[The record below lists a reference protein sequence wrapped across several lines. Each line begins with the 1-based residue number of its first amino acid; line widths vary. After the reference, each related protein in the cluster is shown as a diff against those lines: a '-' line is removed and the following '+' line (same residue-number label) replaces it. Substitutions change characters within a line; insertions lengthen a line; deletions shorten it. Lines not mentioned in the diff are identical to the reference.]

1 MQTPPGEPIT
11 ALRADWFLHTAR
23 MPRMNAPRF
32 WTVRRQLSLLF
43 GVLLVA
49 GASVIVLDEIY
60 QQGHEATL
68 TRLYDNALGGQSE
81 VKALTDAY
89 GIDLIGVTFKVRNG
103 LMSWQAGLQ
112 SLDADRARISQA
124 IAALHAETLSPKQA
138 ELLGRIDQ
146 ERAHADVAVAHLQKL
161 LQAQDVDGLGRFADS
176 ELFPAFDPL
185 LGDLDLLS
193 DLKILDAEQQLRDD
207 AAHARWLSW
216 WRLGLSALALLIVA
230 YAGRRVLRNIYR
242 GIEQMV
248 GLAQGMRAGDF
259 DVHPGKR
266 VPGEIGEV
274 MDVFLAMRGD
284 IKRNAASLRDSE
296 ARAQEA
302 SRAKSSFL
310 AAMSHEIRTPMIG
323 ITGMLELLEHT
334 KLDPEQRR
342 CVNIVQSSA
351 QSLLQIIGDIL
362 DFSKIEAGRM
372 QLAAENIDLRRLLSH
387 TVHNFLGIASSKGLT
402 LELALDED
410 LAPAYLADPLRLRQI
425 LSNFLS
431 NALKFTRTGGV
442 TVRAEILE
450 VRPDNRHLIALRVR
464 DSGIGI
470 SDEQR
475 MQLFQPFSQA
485 DSGTARQFGGT
496 GLGLAICRQLAQL
509 MDGEIELSSK
519 PDAGSTFSLLVEL
532 AVGDPAALPLE
543 DEEPGE
549 ESFPSRPL
557 PTVEEA
563 ERERSLILIVD
574 DHPTNREVLTR
585 QLARAGYACETSVDG
600 EDALER
606 WRSGRYALLL
616 ADIHMPRMDGY
627 QLTAAIRAMERRE
640 RRERTPIIAITA
652 NVSKGEPERCLE
664 AGMDD
669 FLGKP
674 LRIAQLAAALQRWLP
689 HVAFDPAVRETES
702 VPKPS
707 SEALFDPF
715 TDILSA
721 PHAPLEQGVL
731 KEIAGDDR
739 ILARNLLRDF
749 LLSTRRD
756 LHALRQA
763 LNAQDLAEAAREAH
777 RIKGAAAL
785 VGARDI
791 RAAADAMESGLRARD
806 LELAHGAA
814 RQLAM
819 ALDTLALWI
828 DV

>member
-1 MQTPPGEPIT
+1 MTV
-11 ALRADWFLHTAR
+11 A
-23 MPRMNAPRF
+23 RF

-43 GVLLVA
+43 GVLLAA

-60 QQGHEATL
+60 QRAHEATL
-68 TRLYDNALGGQSE
+68 TRLYDDALGGQSE

-89 GIDLIGVTFKVRNG
+89 GIDLIGITFKVRNG
-103 LMSWQAGLQ
+103 LMDWNAALQ
-112 SLDADRARISQA
+112 SLGADRARIAQA
-124 IAALHAETLSPKQA
+124 MDALHAEALPPNQR
-138 ELLGRIDQ
+138 EVLDRIGL
-146 ERAHADVAVAHLQKL
+146 ERASADGAVAHLERL
-161 LQAQDVDGLGRFADS
+161 LQARDLAGLGRFADT

-193 DLKILDAEQQLRDD
+193 DLKILDAERQLRDD

-216 WRLGLSALALLIVA
+216 WRLALSAIALLIVA
-230 YAGRRVLRNIYR
+230 YAGRRVLRNVYR

-248 GLAQGMRAGDF
+248 QMAQGMRAGDF
-259 DVHPGKR
+259 DVHPGER

-274 MDVFLAMRGD
+274 MDVFKVMRSD
-284 IKRNAASLRDSE
+284 IKRNAAELRASE

-334 KLDPEQRR
+334 RLDAEQRR

-372 QLAAENIDLRRLLSH
+372 QLAPEVVDLRRLLSH

-402 LELALDED
+402 LELALDEA
-410 LAPAYLADPLRLRQI
+410 LAPAYVADPLRLRQI

-431 NALKFTRTGGV
+431 NALKFTRAGGV
-442 TVRAEILE
+442 TVQVEILE
-450 VRPDNRHLIALRVR
+450 VLPDGRQRIALRVR

-475 MQLFQPFSQA
+475 MQLFQPFSQG

-496 GLGLAICRQLAQL
+496 GLGLAICRQLAHL
-509 MDGEIELSSK
+509 MGGEIELASK
-519 PDAGSTFSLLVEL
+519 PGSGSTFSLIVTV
-532 AVGDPAALPLE
+532 AQGDPAALWHLH
-543 DEEPGE
+543 DEPVE
-549 ESFPSRPL
+549 ESFPSRTL
-557 PTVEEA
+557 PSVEQA
-563 ERERSLILIVD
+563 ENERSLVLVVD

-585 QLARAGYACETSVDG
+585 QLARAGYACETAVDG

-606 WRSGRYALLL
+606 WKGGRYALLL

-627 QLTAAIRAMERRE
+627 QLTAAIRAIESRE

-674 LRIAQLAAALQRWLP
+674 LRIAQLAATLHRWLP
-689 HVAFDPAVRETES
+689 HVVFDASGRATETALH
-702 VPKPS
+702 S
-707 SEALFDPF
+707 STEALFDPF
-715 TDILSA
+715 A
-721 PHAPLEQGVL
+721 PSVPIEHDVL
-731 KEIAGDDR
+731 TEIAGNDHV
-739 ILARNLLRDF
+739 LARNLLRDF
-749 LLSTRRD
+749 LLSSRRD
-756 LHALRQA
+756 LQAMREA
-763 LNAQDLAEAAREAH
+763 LNAGNLADAAREAH
-777 RIKGAAAL
+777 RMKGAAAL
-785 VGARDI
+785 VGAREV
-791 RAAADAMESGLRARD
+791 RTAADAVESAARARD
-806 LELAHGAA
+806 PESARGAG
-814 RQLAM
+814 RQLAS

-828 DV
+828 DA

>member
-1 MQTPPGEPIT
+1 VKSAAGDGGFHAQG
-11 ALRADWFLHTAR
+11 
-23 MPRMNAPRF
+23 PRTNPAPRF

-60 QQGHEATL
+60 QRTHEATL

-89 GIDLIGVTFKVRNG
+89 GIDAIGVTFKVRNG
-103 LMSWQAGLQ
+103 LMSWSAAVQ
-112 SLDADRARISQA
+112 SLDADRARIAQA
-124 IAALHAETLSPKQA
+124 IAALHAE
-138 ELLGRIDQ
+138 ELPPRQLEVMARIDH
-146 ERAHADVAVAHLQKL
+146 ERASADAALGHLHAL
-161 LQAQDVDGLGRFADS
+161 LEARDLPGLGRFADT
-176 ELFPAFDPL
+176 ELFPALDPL

-207 AAHARWLSW
+207 SAHAHELTW

-230 YAGRRVLRNIYR
+230 FAGRRVLRNIYR

-248 GLAQGMRAGDF
+248 GMAQGMSAGDF

-274 MDVFLAMRGD
+274 MDVFSAMRTD
-284 IKRNAASLRDSE
+284 IKHTAASLRDSE

-334 KLDPEQRR
+334 RLDAEQRR

-372 QLAAENIDLRRLLSH
+372 QLAPENVDLRRLLSH

-402 LELALDED
+402 LELVLDEA
-410 LAPAYLADPLRLRQI
+410 LAPAYVADPLRLRQI

-431 NALKFTRTGGV
+431 NALKFTLSGGV
-442 TVRAEILE
+442 IVRAEILE
-450 VRPDNRHLIALRVR
+450 LLPEGRQRIALRVR

-475 MQLFQPFSQA
+475 TQLFQPFSQA

-496 GLGLAICRQLAQL
+496 GLGLAICRQLAHL
-509 MDGEIELSSK
+509 MDGQIELASQ
-519 PDAGSTFSLLVEL
+519 PGAGSTFSLIVVL
-532 AVGDPAALPLE
+532 ALGDPAALPR
-543 DEEPGE
+543 DDHEPGE
-549 ESFPSRPL
+549 ESFPTRAL
-557 PTVEEA
+557 PSVEQA
-563 ERERSLILIVD
+563 EQERSLVLVVD

-585 QLARAGYACETSVDG
+585 QLARAGYACETSFDG
-600 EDALER
+600 EDALGR
-606 WRSGRYALLL
+606 WKSGRYALVL

-627 QLTAAIRAMERRE
+627 QLTAAIRRIERAEHRG
-640 RRERTPIIAITA
+640 RTPIVAITA

-674 LRIAQLAAALQRWLP
+674 LRIAQLATTLHRWLP
-689 HVAFDPAVRETES
+689 HVVFDPRERITERA
-702 VPKPS
+702 PRPPA
-707 SEALFDPF
+707 EALFDPL

-721 PHAPLEQGVL
+721 PQAPIDQEVL

-739 ILARNLLRDF
+739 VLARNLLRDF
-749 LLSTRRD
+749 LLSAHRD
-756 LHALRQA
+756 LHAMREA
-763 LNAQDLAEAAREAH
+763 LHAENPGDAAREAH
-777 RIKGAAAL
+777 RMKGAAAL
-785 VGARDI
+785 VGARDV
-791 RAAADAMESGLRARD
+791 RAAAGAVESAGRAGD
-806 LELAHGAA
+806 LESARIAERELASS
-814 RQLAM
+814 
-819 ALDTLALWI
+819 LDTLALWI
-828 DV
+828 DA

>member
-1 MQTPPGEPIT
+1 MSAT
-11 ALRADWFLHTAR
+11 
-23 MPRMNAPRF
+23 RF

-60 QQGHEATL
+60 QRGHEATL

-89 GIDLIGVTFKVRNG
+89 GIDLIGITFKVRNG
-103 LMSWQAGLQ
+103 LMDWDAGLQ
-112 SLDADRARISQA
+112 SLDVDRARIAQA
-124 IAALHAETLSPKQA
+124 IAALHAETLPARQR
-138 ELLGRIDQ
+138 EVLTRIDH
-146 ERAHADVAVAHLQKL
+146 ERARADVAVTHLQTL
-161 LQAQDVDGLGRFADS
+161 LQARDIARLGRFADT

-207 AAHARWLSW
+207 TAHAGWLSW
-216 WRLGLSALALLIVA
+216 WRLGLSGLALLIVA
-230 YAGRRVLRNIYR
+230 FAGRRVLRNIYR

-248 GLAQGMRAGDF
+248 QLAQGMRAGDF
-259 DVHPGKR
+259 DVQPGER
-266 VPGEIGEV
+266 VPGELGEV
-274 MDVFLAMRGD
+274 MDVFSAMRTD
-284 IKRNAASLRDSE
+284 IKRNAAELRMSE

-334 KLDPEQRR
+334 RLDAEQRR

-372 QLAAENIDLRRLLSH
+372 QLAPENVDLRRVLSH

-402 LELALDED
+402 LELALDEA
-410 LAPAYLADPLRLRQI
+410 LAPAYVADPLRLRQI

-450 VRPDNRHLIALRVR
+450 LLPDGRQRIALRVR

-475 MQLFQPFSQA
+475 VQLFQPFSQA
-485 DSGTARQFGGT
+485 DSGTARQYGGT
-496 GLGLAICRQLAQL
+496 GLGLAICRQLAHL
-509 MDGEIELSSK
+509 MDGEIELASK
-519 PDAGSTFSLLVEL
+519 PGAGSTFSLLVVL
-532 AVGDPAALPLE
+532 ATGDPDALPM
-543 DEEPGE
+543 DHDEPGE
-549 ESFPSRPL
+549 ESFPSRAL
-557 PTVEEA
+557 PSVEQA
-563 ERERSLILIVD
+563 EEERSLVLVVD

-585 QLARAGYACETSVDG
+585 QLARAGYACETAVDG
-600 EDALER
+600 EDALAR
-606 WRSGRYALLL
+606 WRSGRYALVL

-627 QLTAAIRAMERRE
+627 QLTAAIRKSERRE
-640 RRERTPIIAITA
+640 RRQRTPIIAITA

-689 HVAFDPAVRETES
+689 HVAFDPRERVTES
-702 VPKPS
+702 VPTASP
-707 SEALFDPF
+707 EALFDPY

-721 PHAPLEQGVL
+721 PHAPIEHAVL

-739 ILARNLLRDF
+739 VLARNLLRDF
-749 LLSTRRD
+749 LLSSRRD
-756 LHALRQA
+756 LQALRDA
-763 LNAQDLAEAAREAH
+763 LKAGNLADAAREAH
-777 RIKGAAAL
+777 RVKGAAAL
-785 VGARDI
+785 VGARDV
-791 RAAADAMESGLRARD
+791 RTAADAVENSARAGD
-806 LELAHGAA
+806 LEPVRGAE
-814 RQLAM
+814 RQLASS
-819 ALDTLALWI
+819 LDTLALWI
-828 DV
+828 DA

>member
-1 MQTPPGEPIT
+1 MS
-11 ALRADWFLHTAR
+11 AV
-23 MPRMNAPRF
+23 RF

-49 GASVIVLDEIY
+49 GASVIVLDEVY
-60 QQGHEATL
+60 QRGHEATL

-103 LMSWQAGLQ
+103 LMTWEAGLQ
-112 SLDADRARISQA
+112 SLDADRARIAQA
-124 IAALHAETLSPKQA
+124 IAALHAEGLSGKQG
-138 ELLGRIDQ
+138 ELLVRIDQ
-146 ERAHADVAVAHLQKL
+146 ERPRADAAVARLQRL
-161 LQAQDVDGLGRFADS
+161 LETRDINGLGQFADT

-193 DLKILDAEQQLRDD
+193 DLKILDAERQLQDD
-207 AAHARWLSW
+207 ARHAQELSW

-248 GLAQGMRAGDF
+248 RLAQGMRAGDF

-274 MDVFLAMRGD
+274 MDVFQAMRSD
-284 IKRNAASLRDSE
+284 IKRNAASLRTSE

-334 KLDPEQRR
+334 KLDAEQRR
-342 CVNIVQSSA
+342 CVNIVQSSS

-372 QLAAENIDLRRLLSH
+372 QLAPENVDLRRLLSH

-402 LELALDED
+402 LELALDEA
-410 LAPAYLADPLRLRQI
+410 LAPAYIADPLRLRQI

-442 TVRAEILE
+442 IVRAEILE
-450 VRPDNRHLIALRVR
+450 MLPENRQRLALRVR

-496 GLGLAICRQLAQL
+496 GLGLAICRQLAHL
-509 MDGEIELSSK
+509 MDGEIELASK
-519 PDAGSTFSLLVEL
+519 PGAGSTFSLIVVL
-532 AVGDPAALPLE
+532 AVGDPGALPLQ

-549 ESFPSRPL
+549 ESFPSRTL
-557 PTVEEA
+557 PTVEQA
-563 ERERSLILIVD
+563 ERERSLILVVD

-585 QLARAGYACETSVDG
+585 QLARAGYACETSFDG

-606 WRSGRYALLL
+606 WKSGRYALVL

-627 QLTAAIRAMERRE
+627 QLAAAIRATERRE

-674 LRIAQLAAALQRWLP
+674 LRIAQLAATLHRWLP
-689 HVAFDPAVRETES
+689 HVAFDPAMRETES

-707 SEALFDPF
+707 PDTLFDPF

-721 PHAPLEQGVL
+721 PHAPIERDVL
-731 KEIAGDDR
+731 KEIAGEDR
-739 ILARNLLRDF
+739 VLARNLLRDF
-749 LLSTRRD
+749 LLSARRD
-756 LHALRQA
+756 MHALREA
-763 LNAQDLAEAAREAH
+763 LNAEDLAEAAREAH
-777 RIKGAAAL
+777 RMKGAAAL
-785 VGARDI
+785 VGARDV
-791 RAAADAMESGLRARD
+791 RAAAEAVESALRARD
-806 LELAHGAA
+806 LEFAGGAA
-814 RQLAM
+814 RQLATS
-819 ALDTLALWI
+819 LDTLALWI
-828 DV
+828 DA

>member
-1 MQTPPGEPIT
+1 VT
-11 ALRADWFLHTAR
+11 AA
-23 MPRMNAPRF
+23 RF

-60 QQGHEATL
+60 QRAHEATL

-103 LMSWQAGLQ
+103 LMGWDAGLQ
-112 SLDADRARISQA
+112 SLGADRARIAQA
-124 IAALHAETLSPKQA
+124 MDALHAEALPPNQR
-138 ELLGRIDQ
+138 EVLDRIGR
-146 ERAHADVAVAHLQKL
+146 ERASADAAVAHLERL
-161 LQAQDVDGLGRFADS
+161 LRTRDLTGLGRFADT

-216 WRLGLSALALLIVA
+216 WRLALSAIALLIVA
-230 YAGRRVLRNIYR
+230 YAGRRVLRNVYR

-248 GLAQGMRAGDF
+248 RMAQGMRAGDF

-274 MDVFLAMRGD
+274 MDVFKDMRSD
-284 IKRNAASLRDSE
+284 IKRNAAELRTSE

-334 KLDPEQRR
+334 KLDAEQRR

-372 QLAAENIDLRRLLSH
+372 QLAPETVDLRRLLSH

-402 LELALDED
+402 LELALDEA
-410 LAPAYLADPLRLRQI
+410 LAPAYVADPLRLRQI

-431 NALKFTRTGGV
+431 NALKFTRNGGV
-442 TVRAEILE
+442 TVQVEILE
-450 VRPDNRHLIALRVR
+450 ALPDGRHRIALRVR

-470 SDEQR
+470 SDAQR
-475 MQLFQPFSQA
+475 MQLFQPFSQG

-509 MDGEIELSSK
+509 MGGEIELASK
-519 PDAGSTFSLLVEL
+519 PGSGSTFSLVVML
-532 AVGDPAALPLE
+532 AQGDPAALPHLR
-543 DEEPGE
+543 DAPAE
-549 ESFPSRPL
+549 ESFPSRAL
-557 PTVEEA
+557 PSVEQA
-563 ERERSLILIVD
+563 ENERSLVLVVD

-585 QLARAGYACETSVDG
+585 QLARAGFACETAVDG

-606 WRSGRYALLL
+606 WKNGRYALLL

-627 QLTAAIRAMERRE
+627 QLTAAIREIERRE

-674 LRIAQLAAALQRWLP
+674 LRIAQLAATLHRWLP
-689 HVAFDPAVRETES
+689 HVVFETSERATEAA
-702 VPKPS
+702 PLS
-707 SEALFDPF
+707 SAEALFDPYA
-715 TDILSA
+715 DILVA
-721 PHAPLEQGVL
+721 PRAPIEHDVL
-731 KEIAGDDR
+731 TEIAGNDR
-739 ILARNLLRDF
+739 VLARNLLRDF
-749 LLSTRRD
+749 LLSAYRD
-756 LHALRQA
+756 LQALREA
-763 LNAQDLAEAAREAH
+763 LHADNLDDAAREAH
-777 RIKGAAAL
+777 RMKGAAAL
-785 VGARDI
+785 VGAREV
-791 RAAADAMESGLRARD
+791 RAAADAVESAARARD
-806 LELAHGAA
+806 ADSTRGAE
-814 RQLAM
+814 RQLASS
-819 ALDTLALWI
+819 LDTLALWI
-828 DV
+828 DA

>member
-1 MQTPPGEPIT
+1 MS
-11 ALRADWFLHTAR
+11 AS
-23 MPRMNAPRF
+23 RF

-60 QQGHEATL
+60 QRGHEATL

-89 GIDLIGVTFKVRNG
+89 GIDLIGITFKVRNG
-103 LMSWQAGLQ
+103 LMSWRAGLQ
-112 SLDADRARISQA
+112 SLDADRARIAQA
-124 IAALHAETLSPKQA
+124 FDALHAEALPPDQG
-138 ELLGRIDQ
+138 ELLARIDQ
-146 ERAHADVAVAHLQKL
+146 ERTAADAAVARLQSL
-161 LQAQDVDGLGRFADS
+161 LQAHDIDGLGRFADT

-193 DLKILDAEQQLRDD
+193 DLKILGAEQQLRDD
-207 AAHARWLSW
+207 TAHARWLSW

-230 YAGRRVLRNIYR
+230 YAGRRVLRNIYT

-248 GLAQGMRAGDF
+248 RLAQGMRAGDF

-274 MDVFLAMRGD
+274 MDVVLNMRAD

-334 KLDPEQRR
+334 RLDAEQRR
-342 CVNIVQSSA
+342 CINIVQSSA

-362 DFSKIEAGRM
+362 DFSKIEAGHM
-372 QLAAENIDLRRLLSH
+372 QLAPETVDLRRLFSH

-402 LELALDED
+402 LELVLDEA
-410 LAPAYLADPLRLRQI
+410 LAPAYVADPLRLRQI

-442 TVRAEILE
+442 TVRAEVLE
-450 VRPDNRHLIALRVR
+450 LLPDGRHRIALRVR

-470 SDEQR
+470 NDEQR

-496 GLGLAICRQLAQL
+496 GLGLAICRQLAHL
-509 MDGEIELSSK
+509 MDGEIELASK
-519 PDAGSTFSLLVEL
+519 PGAGSTFSLIVAL
-532 AVGDPAALPLE
+532 AIGDPAALAP
-543 DEEPGE
+543 DRDEPGE
-549 ESFPSRPL
+549 DSFPSRAL

-563 ERERSLILIVD
+563 ERERSLILVVD

-585 QLARAGYACETSVDG
+585 QLARAGYACETSIDG

-606 WRSGRYALLL
+606 WKSGRYALLL

-627 QLTAAIRAMERRE
+627 ELTAAIRAIEKRE

-652 NVSKGEPERCLE
+652 NVSKGEPEHCLE

-674 LRIAQLAAALQRWLP
+674 LRIAQLAAALHRWLP
-689 HVAFDPAVRETES
+689 HVAFDPAGRASES
-702 VPKPS
+702 APRS
-707 SEALFDPF
+707 SAEALFDPLSDF
-715 TDILSA
+715 LSA
-721 PHAPLEQGVL
+721 PHAPIEQDVL
-731 KEIAGDDR
+731 KEIAGEDR
-739 ILARNLLRDF
+739 VLARNLLRDF
-749 LLSTRRD
+749 LLSARRD
-756 LHALRQA
+756 LHSLREALGA
-763 LNAQDLAEAAREAH
+763 DDWTEAGHEAH
-777 RIKGAAAL
+777 RMKGAAAL
-785 VGARDI
+785 VGARDV
-791 RAAADAMESGLRARD
+791 RATSEAVEAAVRARD
-806 LELAHGAA
+806 MESAREAT
-814 RQLAM
+814 RQLAT

-828 DV
+828 DA

>member
-1 MQTPPGEPIT
+1 MSDT
-11 ALRADWFLHTAR
+11 
-23 MPRMNAPRF
+23 RF

-60 QQGHEATL
+60 QRGHEATL

-103 LMSWQAGLQ
+103 LMSWDAALQ
-112 SLDADRARISQA
+112 SLDADRARIAQA
-124 IAALHAETLSPKQA
+124 IDALHAETLPPKQR
-138 ELLGRIDQ
+138 ELLTRIDQ
-146 ERAHADVAVAHLQKL
+146 ERAAADVAVARLQSL
-161 LQAQDVDGLGRFADS
+161 LQAHDMAGLGQFADTG
-176 ELFPAFDPL
+176 LFPAFDPL

-207 AAHARWLSW
+207 TAHARWLSW

-230 YAGRRVLRNIYR
+230 YAGRRVLRNIYT

-259 DVHPGKR
+259 DVHPGER

-274 MDVFLAMRGD
+274 MDVFVHMRAD
-284 IKRNAASLRDSE
+284 IKRNAASLRTSE

-334 KLDPEQRR
+334 RLDAEQRR
-342 CVNIVQSSA
+342 CINIVQSSA

-362 DFSKIEAGRM
+362 DFSKIEAGHM
-372 QLAAENIDLRRLLSH
+372 QLAPETVDLRRLFSH

-402 LELALDED
+402 LELVLDEE
-410 LAPAYLADPLRLRQI
+410 LAPAYVADPLRLRQI

-450 VRPDNRHLIALRVR
+450 LLPDRRHRIALRVR

-496 GLGLAICRQLAQL
+496 GLGLAICRQLARL
-509 MDGEIELSSK
+509 MEGEIELASK
-519 PDAGSTFSLLVEL
+519 PGAGSTFSLLVAL
-532 AVGDPAALPLE
+532 AIGDPAALPS
-543 DEEPGE
+543 DHDEPGE
-549 ESFPSRPL
+549 ESFPSRAL
-557 PTVEEA
+557 PTVEQA
-563 ERERSLILIVD
+563 ERERSLILVVD

-585 QLARAGYACETSVDG
+585 QLARAGYACETSFDG

-606 WRSGRYALLL
+606 WNSGRYALLL

-627 QLTAAIRAMERRE
+627 QLTAAIRAIERSE

-652 NVSKGEPERCLE
+652 NVSKGEPERCLG

-674 LRIAQLAAALQRWLP
+674 LRIAQLAATLHRWLP
-689 HVAFDPAVRETES
+689 HVAFDPAGRVTENMS
-702 VPKPS
+702 KPFT
-707 SEALFDPF
+707 EALFDPS

-721 PHAPLEQGVL
+721 PHAPVDQDVL
-731 KEIAGDDR
+731 KEIAGEDR
-739 ILARNLLRDF
+739 VLAVNLLRDF
-749 LLSTRRD
+749 LLSARRD
-756 LHALRQA
+756 MHALREA
-763 LNAQDLAEAAREAH
+763 LDANDWVEASHEAH
-777 RIKGAAAL
+777 RMKGAAAL
-785 VGARDI
+785 VGARDVRSASDAVETAV
-791 RAAADAMESGLRARD
+791 RARAMES
-806 LELAHGAA
+806 AHGAT
-814 RQLAM
+814 RQLAT

-828 DV
+828 DA

>member
-1 MQTPPGEPIT
+1 MS
-11 ALRADWFLHTAR
+11 AS
-23 MPRMNAPRF
+23 RF

-43 GVLLVA
+43 GVLLAA

-60 QQGHEATL
+60 QRSHEATL

-89 GIDLIGVTFKVRNG
+89 GIDVIGITFKVRNG
-103 LMSWQAGLQ
+103 LMGWNTALQ
-112 SLDADRARISQA
+112 SLDADRARIAQA
-124 IAALHAETLSPKQA
+124 IDALHAEALPSRQH
-138 ELLGRIDQ
+138 ELLVRIDH
-146 ERAHADVAVAHLQKL
+146 ERARADVAVAHLKNL
-161 LQAQDVDGLGRFADS
+161 LQARDPAGLGRFADT

-230 YAGRRVLRNIYR
+230 FAGRRVLRNIYR

-248 GLAQGMRAGDF
+248 RLAQGMRAGDF

-274 MDVFLAMRGD
+274 MNVFSAMRTD
-284 IKRNAASLRDSE
+284 IKHNAADLRDSE

-334 KLDPEQRR
+334 RLDAEQRR

-372 QLAAENIDLRRLLSH
+372 QLAPENVDLRRLFSH

-402 LELALDED
+402 LELSLDEE
-410 LAPAYLADPLRLRQI
+410 LAQAYLADPLRLRQI

-431 NALKFTRTGGV
+431 NALKFTRAGGV
-442 TVRAEILE
+442 IVRAEILE
-450 VRPDNRHLIALRVR
+450 LLPDNRQRIALRVR

-475 MQLFQPFSQA
+475 TQLFQPFSQG

-496 GLGLAICRQLAQL
+496 GLGLAICRQLAHL
-509 MDGEIELSSK
+509 MDGEIELASK
-519 PDAGSTFSLLVEL
+519 PGAGSTFSLVVVL
-532 AVGDPAALPLE
+532 ALGDPAALPP
-543 DEEPGE
+543 DHDEPGE
-549 ESFPSRPL
+549 ESFPSRAL
-557 PTVEEA
+557 PSVEQA
-563 ERERSLILIVD
+563 EQERSLVLVVD

-585 QLARAGYACETSVDG
+585 QLARAGYACETAVDG

-606 WRSGRYALLL
+606 WKSGRYALLL

-627 QLTAAIRAMERRE
+627 QLTAAIRRIERAE
-640 RRERTPIIAITA
+640 RRERTPIVAITA

-674 LRIAQLAAALQRWLP
+674 LRIAQLAATLHQWLP
-689 HVAFDPAVRETES
+689 HVVFDPRERVTES
-702 VPKPS
+702 APQPS
-707 SEALFDPF
+707 AAALFDPY

-721 PHAPLEQGVL
+721 PQAPIEHAVL
-731 KEIAGDDR
+731 KEIAGEDR
-739 ILARNLLRDF
+739 VLARNLLRDF
-749 LLSTRRD
+749 LLSAHRD
-756 LHALRQA
+756 LHALREA
-763 LNAQDLAEAAREAH
+763 LHAENLADAAREAH
-777 RIKGAAAL
+777 RMKGAAAL
-785 VGARDI
+785 VGARDV
-791 RAAADAMESGLRARD
+791 RVAADAVEGAGRARD
-806 LELAHGAA
+806 LESARNAERRLASS
-814 RQLAM
+814 
-819 ALDTLALWI
+819 LDTLGLWI
-828 DV
+828 DA

>member
-1 MQTPPGEPIT
+1 MT
-11 ALRADWFLHTAR
+11 AA
-23 MPRMNAPRF
+23 RF

-60 QQGHEATL
+60 QRAHEATL

-103 LMSWQAGLQ
+103 LMGWDAGLQ
-112 SLDADRARISQA
+112 SLGADRARIAQA
-124 IAALHAETLSPKQA
+124 MDALHAEALPPNQR
-138 ELLGRIDQ
+138 EVLDRIGR
-146 ERAHADVAVAHLQKL
+146 ERASADAAVAHLERL
-161 LQAQDVDGLGRFADS
+161 LRTRDLTGLGRFADT

-216 WRLGLSALALLIVA
+216 WRLALSAIALLIVA
-230 YAGRRVLRNIYR
+230 YAGRRVLRNVYR

-248 GLAQGMRAGDF
+248 RMAQGMRAGDF

-274 MDVFLAMRGD
+274 MDVFKDMRSD
-284 IKRNAASLRDSE
+284 IKRNAAELRTSE

-334 KLDPEQRR
+334 RLDAEQRR

-372 QLAAENIDLRRLLSH
+372 QLAPETVDLRRLLSH

-402 LELALDED
+402 LELALDEA
-410 LAPAYLADPLRLRQI
+410 LAPAYVADPLRLRQI

-431 NALKFTRTGGV
+431 NALKFTRNGGV
-442 TVRAEILE
+442 TVQVEILE
-450 VRPDNRHLIALRVR
+450 ALPDGRHRIALRVR

-470 SDEQR
+470 SDAQR
-475 MQLFQPFSQA
+475 MQLFQPFSQG

-509 MDGEIELSSK
+509 MGGEIELASK
-519 PDAGSTFSLLVEL
+519 PGSGSTFSLVVML
-532 AVGDPAALPLE
+532 AQGDPAALPHLR
-543 DEEPGE
+543 DAPAE
-549 ESFPSRPL
+549 ESFPSRAL
-557 PTVEEA
+557 PSVEQA
-563 ERERSLILIVD
+563 ENERSLVLVVD

-585 QLARAGYACETSVDG
+585 QLARAGFACETAVDG

-606 WRSGRYALLL
+606 WKNGRYALLL

-627 QLTAAIRAMERRE
+627 QLTAAIREIERRE

-674 LRIAQLAAALQRWLP
+674 LRIAQLAATLHRWLP
-689 HVAFDPAVRETES
+689 HVVFETSERATEAA
-702 VPKPS
+702 PLS
-707 SEALFDPF
+707 SAEALFDPYA
-715 TDILSA
+715 DILVA
-721 PHAPLEQGVL
+721 PRAPIEHDVL
-731 KEIAGDDR
+731 TEIAGNDR
-739 ILARNLLRDF
+739 VLARNLLRDF
-749 LLSTRRD
+749 LLSAYRD
-756 LHALRQA
+756 LQALREA
-763 LNAQDLAEAAREAH
+763 LHADNLDDAAREAH
-777 RIKGAAAL
+777 RMKGAAAL
-785 VGARDI
+785 VGAREV
-791 RAAADAMESGLRARD
+791 RAAADAVESAARARD
-806 LELAHGAA
+806 ADSTRGAE
-814 RQLAM
+814 RQLASS
-819 ALDTLALWI
+819 LDTLALWI
-828 DV
+828 DA

>member
-1 MQTPPGEPIT
+1 MS
-11 ALRADWFLHTAR
+11 A
-23 MPRMNAPRF
+23 NRF

-60 QQGHEATL
+60 QRAHEATL

-89 GIDLIGVTFKVRNG
+89 GIDIIGLTFKVRNG
-103 LMSWQAGLQ
+103 LMGWNAALQ
-112 SLDADRARISQA
+112 SLDADRARIAQA
-124 IAALHAETLSPKQA
+124 IAALHAEALPSRQH
-138 ELLGRIDQ
+138 ELLVRIDR
-146 ERAHADVAVAHLQKL
+146 ERARADVAVAHLKSL
-161 LQAQDVDGLGRFADS
+161 LQARDLAGLGRFADA

-230 YAGRRVLRNIYR
+230 FAGRRVLRNIYR

-248 GLAQGMRAGDF
+248 RMAQGMRAGDF

-274 MDVFLAMRGD
+274 MDVFSAMRTD
-284 IKRNAASLRDSE
+284 IKHNAAGLRDSE

-334 KLDPEQRR
+334 RLDAEQRR

-372 QLAAENIDLRRLLSH
+372 QLAPENVDLRRLFSH

-402 LELALDED
+402 LELSLDEA
-410 LAPAYLADPLRLRQI
+410 LAQAYLADPLRLRQI

-431 NALKFTRTGGV
+431 NALKFTRAGGV
-442 TVRAEILE
+442 VVRAEILE
-450 VRPDNRHLIALRVR
+450 LLPDNRQRIALRVR

-475 MQLFQPFSQA
+475 TQLFQPFSQG

-496 GLGLAICRQLAQL
+496 GLGLAICRQLAHL
-509 MDGEIELSSK
+509 MDGEIELASQ
-519 PDAGSTFSLLVEL
+519 PGAGSTFSLIVVL
-532 AVGDPAALPLE
+532 ALGDPAALPPARG
-543 DEEPGE
+543 EPGE
-549 ESFPSRPL
+549 ESFPSRAL
-557 PTVEEA
+557 PSVEQA
-563 ERERSLILIVD
+563 EQERSLVLVVD

-585 QLARAGYACETSVDG
+585 QLARAGYACETAVDG

-606 WRSGRYALLL
+606 WKSGRYALLL

-627 QLTAAIRAMERRE
+627 QLTAAIRRIERAE
-640 RRERTPIIAITA
+640 RRERTPIVAITA
-652 NVSKGEPERCLE
+652 NVSKGEPERCLG

-674 LRIAQLAAALQRWLP
+674 LRIAQLAATLHQWLP
-689 HVAFDPAVRETES
+689 HVAFDPGERVIES
-702 VPKPS
+702 LPRPS
-707 SEALFDPF
+707 AEALFDPY
-715 TDILSA
+715 TDLLSA
-721 PHAPLEQGVL
+721 PQAPIEQAVL
-731 KEIAGDDR
+731 KEIAGEDR
-739 ILARNLLRDF
+739 VLARNLLRDF
-749 LLSTRRD
+749 LLSAHRD
-756 LHALRQA
+756 LHAMREALRA
-763 LNAQDLAEAAREAH
+763 ENLADATREAH
-777 RIKGAAAL
+777 RMKGAAAL
-785 VGARDI
+785 VGARDV
-791 RAAADAMESGLRARD
+791 RAAADAVEAAGRARD
-806 LELAHGAA
+806 LESARTAERRLASS
-814 RQLAM
+814 
-819 ALDTLALWI
+819 LDTLALWI
-828 DV
+828 DA